1 MFKEIRILCQF
12 SLLNNYILIF
22 CKTANI
28 TEKTKIIL
36 TCLNFKKET
45 IFSDTN
51 STFPSTVTTNKKPS
65 NAYKYIYIAMLL
77 KL

>member
-1 MFKEIRILCQF
+1 MFKEIGILCQF
-12 SLLNNYILIF
+12 SLLNNYVLNF
-22 CKTANI
+22 CKTVKI
-28 TEKTKIIL
+28 TEITL